1 MFFAHLA
8 RVVAFIVLLL
18 GAFRAGMGFAIG
30 SGFIAP
36 AEAALARYGGA
47 GATVGGMIDAGLLA
61 TAVAIA
67 MGTLAEIALA
77 LRR

>member
-18 GAFRAGMGFAIG
+18 GAFRAGMGFAIA

-47 GATVGGMIDAGLLA
+47 GATTGGMIDAGLLA
-61 TAVAIA
+61 VAVAIA
-67 MGTLAEIALA
+67 LGTLAEIALA